1 MSKET
6 TAVAVTDRSAVEA
19 GILLGLQ
26 ENCPLTSTDINEN
39 LFLADA
45 QLVATAYKLAMG
57 FETEDETIEYIN
69 NPKYNE
75 VNGQRID
82 KWIPGKRT
90 VTKKTYK
97 PDNAALKLLLQSR
110 LAGDFQKINL
120 RVKKNLN
127 KPDTVEGEVLSS
139 ASRLLEEMRQT
150 KKVKSKTVGQ
160 KKTVKSKETK

>member
-6 TAVAVTDRSAVEA
+6 TALVATNRSAVEA

-26 ENCPLTSTDINEN
+26 ENHPLTNTDVDEN

-69 NPKYNE
+69 NHKYNE

-110 LAGDFQKINL
+110 LAGDFQQVNL

-127 KPDTVEGEVLSS
+127 KPDTVEGEVLTS
-139 ASRLLEEMRQT
+139 AGRLLEEMRQ
-150 KKVKSKTVGQ
+150 KKI
-160 KKTVKSKETK
+160 VKSKETK